1 MAMEVLQYG
10 PGAVVAAG
18 AGTTTVIVGE
28 VPAHESEGGFQLERV
43 SFTSQTLITGN
54 GLATINIRQVRAGS
68 QVSAAIATL
77 LLATTTGNLPAE
89 TPVVIPIVGSGATA
103 PVLLAGDVLECTYV
117 QTSTGLALTIGWRVA
132 VEID

>member
-10 PGAVVAAG
+10 PGAVVAAA

-28 VPAHESEGGFQLERV
+28 VPAHETEGSFNLERV

-68 QVSAAIATL
+68 QVSASIAAL
-77 LLATTTGNLPAE
+77 LLASGVNLPAE
-89 TPVVIPIVGSGATA
+89 TPVAIPVTGT
-103 PVLLAGDVLECTYV
+103 PDLLAGDVLECTYV

-132 VEID
+132 CEID

>member
-10 PGAVVAAG
+10 PGAVVAAS

-28 VPAHESEGGFQLERV
+28 VPAHESQAAYTLERV

-54 GLATINIRQVRAGS
+54 GLATINIRQMRAGS
-68 QVSAAIATL
+68 QVSASIASL
-77 LLATTTGNLPAE
+77 LLATGVNLPAE
-89 TPVVIPIVGSGATA
+89 QSVSIPVTVGSET
-103 PVLLAGDVLECTYV
+103 LLAGDILECTYV

-132 VEID
+132 CEID